1 MRATR
6 QLLRSIHKWLGLVLA
21 LQVLAWLTGGVVM
34 SLIPIEMVRG
44 SAWVTQPEEPAGPR
58 LAEFR
63 RAPAE
68 VLSSSGGA
76 TGVGV
81 MLRLGEPVYVLRE
94 GTHALRVVHAASG
107 AAVPALDE
115 QAALRLASSLHTE
128 RPAAVDAELLNE
140 TGGESRGLHAPVWR
154 VRLADRWR
162 SHVYLDPVTARLLAV
177 RNDLW
182 RVYDFFW
189 MLHIMDFENRDDF
202 NNGLLRGSSIASW
215 FLGLSGA
222 WLLFYSFGR
231 RRTEG
236 GSGREKTAQ

>member
-1 MRATR
+1 
-6 QLLRSIHKWLGLVLA
+6 
-21 LQVLAWLTGGVVM
+21 
-34 SLIPIEMVRG
+34 
-44 SAWVTQPEEPAGPR
+44 VTQPEEPAGPR
-58 LAEFR
+58 LAEFS

-68 VLSSSGGA
+68 VLSSSAGA

-94 GTHALRVVHAASG
+94 GSRAVRVVHAASG
-107 AAVPALDE
+107 VELPPLDE
-115 QAALRLASSLHTE
+115 QAARRLASSLHRE
-128 RPAAVDAELLNE
+128 QPAAVAAELLQE
-140 TGGESRGLHAPVWR
+140 TGSESRGLHTPVWR
-154 VRLADRWR
+154 VRLDDRWR

-189 MLHIMDFENRDDF
+189 MLHIMDFEDRDDF
-202 NNGLLRGSSIASW
+202 NNGLLRGSSVAAW

-231 RRTEG
+231 RRTDG
-236 GSGREKTAQ
+236 GSAQGKATR